1 MQSCL
6 RVIRAFLV
14 THEWGPSLVSQP
26 DFGREEEEEQNSLLT
41 IVRQHNMG
49 IEYDIGSVNGRALGH
64 GEPLR
69 VKDGQR
75 ALFHILNASAT
86 AMQQLALAGH
96 TFVVIALDGNPVP
109 QPQHV
114 EALQLGPGE
123 RVSALVEMRNPGIW
137 IFGAWDDND
146 REVGRMGTIVEYA
159 GKMGAPQWIRPPN
172 PRWDYAI
179 FGEHAPGRLGG
190 FCRFCRVLVS
200 ATYAPSL

>member
-1 MQSCL
+1 
-6 RVIRAFLV
+6 
-14 THEWGPSLVSQP
+14 
-26 DFGREEEEEQNSLLT
+26 
-41 IVRQHNMG
+41 
-49 IEYDIGSVNGRALGH
+49 
-64 GEPLR
+64 
-69 VKDGQR
+69 
-75 ALFHILNASAT
+75 
-86 AMQQLALAGH
+86 MQQLALAGH

-190 FCRFCRVLVS
+190 FCRFCRALVS
-200 ATYAPSL
+200 ATYAPSLSLLFRFPPAPP

>member
-1 MQSCL
+1 
-6 RVIRAFLV
+6 V

-96 TFVVIALDGNPVP
+96 THL
-109 QPQHV
+109 
-114 EALQLGPGE
+114 L
-123 RVSALVEMRNPGIW
+123 
-137 IFGAWDDND
+137 
-146 REVGRMGTIVEYA
+146 
-159 GKMGAPQWIRPPN
+159 
-172 PRWDYAI
+172 
-179 FGEHAPGRLGG
+179 
-190 FCRFCRVLVS
+190 
-200 ATYAPSL
+200 